1 MDGGPTSGEG
11 VLVVLPAWNE
21 EDSVALVV
29 KEAHDALPD
38 GRVLVVD
45 DGSTDRTAEVAR
57 RAGATVISS
66 PFNLGVGG
74 AMRIGFRYAQSHGY
88 ACLVQ
93 VDADGQH
100 DPRDIGRLVAVLDD
114 GSAPHVV
121 IGARFSGTGDFAVPR
136 ARRLAMRLLAVYLSH
151 VTRTTLTDVTSGFRA
166 HNRSAIELFAR
177 DYPADYLADTV
188 ESLVISTRAGGHVT
202 QVPVAMRP
210 RYAGSPSQSSWWA
223 TAYLLRV
230 MVMLVIN
237 IVRHQPSKLKPLPA
251 PAQEG
256 RQSHPAPAQEG
267 RQSHPAP
274 AQEGRQ

>member
-1 MDGGPTSGEG
+1 MDGGSTSGAG
-11 VLVVLPAWNE
+11 VLMVLPAWNE
-21 EDSVALVV
+21 EESVALVV
-29 KEAHDALPD
+29 KEAHDALPE

-45 DGSTDRTAEVAR
+45 DGSTDGTAEVAR
-57 RAGATVISS
+57 RAGASVISS

-74 AMRIGFRYAQSHGY
+74 AMRIGFRYARAHDY

-100 DPRDIGRLVAVLDD
+100 DPRDIERLVAVLDD
-114 GSAPHVV
+114 GSAPHIV

-136 ARRLAMRLLAVYLSH
+136 ARRVAMRLLAVYLSH
-151 VTRTTLTDVTSGFRA
+151 VTGTGLTDVTSGFRA
-166 HNRSAIELFAR
+166 HNRSAIELFAQA
-177 DYPADYLADTV
+177 YPADYLADTV

-210 RYAGSPSQSSWWA
+210 RYAGAPSQSSWWA

-237 IVRHQPSKLKPLPA
+237 IVRHQPAKLKPQSARAAPDETAPSPPEEPA
-251 PAQEG
+251 P
-256 RQSHPAPAQEG
+256 RTAPEET
-267 RQSHPAP
+267 AP
-274 AQEGRQ
+274 

>member
-1 MDGGPTSGEG
+1 MG
-11 VLVVLPAWNE
+11 LVM
-21 EDSVALVV
+21 

-45 DGSTDRTAEVAR
+45 DGSTDRTAEVAG

-88 ACLVQ
+88 TCLVQ

-100 DPRDIGRLVAVLDD
+100 NPRDIGRLVEMLDD
-114 GSAPHVV
+114 GPAPHVV
-121 IGARFSGTGDFAVPR
+121 IGPRFSGTGDFAVPR

-166 HNRSAIELFAR
+166 HNRGAIELFAR

-202 QVPVAMRP
+202 QVPVAMAPVHGDAQPVQLVGDRVPASGDGHAGHQHRP
-210 RYAGSPSQSSWWA
+210 PSAVQAEAGVDAARGP
-223 TAYLLRV
+223 
-230 MVMLVIN
+230 
-237 IVRHQPSKLKPLPA
+237 QPPQPA
-251 PAQEG
+251 PAREG
-256 RQSHPAPAQEG
+256 RQ
-267 RQSHPAP
+267 
-274 AQEGRQ
+274 

>member
-1 MDGGPTSGEG
+1 M
-11 VLVVLPAWNE
+11 VLPAWNE

-74 AMRIGFRYAQSHGY
+74 AMRIGFRYARSHGY
-88 ACLVQ
+88 RCLVQ

-100 DPRDIGRLVAVLDD
+100 DPRDIGRLVAELDD
-114 GSAPHVV
+114 GPAPHVV

-136 ARRLAMRLLAVYLSH
+136 ARRMAMRLLAVYLSH
-151 VTRTTLTDVTSGFRA
+151 VTRTSLTDVTSGFRA
-166 HNRSAIELFAR
+166 HNRSAIELFAQQ
-177 DYPADYLADTV
+177 YPADYLADTV

-210 RYAGSPSQSSWWA
+210 RYAGTPSQSSWWA

-237 IVRHQPSKLKPLPA
+237 IVRHQPAKLKPA
-251 PAQEG
+251 PAQKAQPPQQAQDALP
-256 RQSHPAPAQEG
+256 QSVQPVQSAPPPPPQPAAPTEKAQ
-267 RQSHPAP
+267 P
-274 AQEGRQ
+274 